1 MARIALVVACTAVI
15 AAALPSPGLFVA
27 LGAGIAAI
35 GSGWIAYRRADSP
48 GTARLAG
55 AAAITVGGFGVLAG
69 ALRVVL
75 ALAAIDHLDRL
86 LG

>member
-1 MARIALVVACTAVI
+1 MSRLGLGCALAALV

-27 LGAGIAAI
+27 IGLGIAAI
-35 GSGWIAYRRADSP
+35 GVGWISYQRTADP
-48 GTARLAG
+48 GFRRLAG
-55 AAAITVGGFGVLAG
+55 AAAVALGALGGVLG
-69 ALRVVL
+69 ALRVAL

>member
-1 MARIALVVACTAVI
+1 MARIALGLAFAAVL

-27 LGAGIAAI
+27 IGAGIAAI
-35 GSGWIAYRRADSP
+35 GAGWVAYRRIGAP
-48 GTARLAG
+48 GFSRLAG
-55 AAAITVGGFGVLAG
+55 AAAITIGALAGLAG

>member
-1 MARIALVVACTAVI
+1 MARIALGVALIAVL

-27 LGAGIAAI
+27 IGAGITAI
-35 GSGWIAYRRADSP
+35 GTGWVAYRRIGAAGFS
-48 GTARLAG
+48 RIAG
-55 AAAITVGGFGVLAG
+55 AAAITIGALAGLAG

-75 ALAAIDHLDRL
+75 ALAAIDHLDAL